1 MTSEK
6 RQAIEATE
14 ALLQRERQAANH
26 RVRGLRQ
33 ELRRVV
39 SELTAAKRLAQVL
52 VTTQRAI
59 RRGLYAGLKG
69 PACPSCG
76 VSLEFAAPGADG
88 RCRVC
93 AKVPRALRGKP
104 SEPATHAAANGA

>member
-26 RVRGLRQ
+26 RVQNLRH
-33 ELRRVV
+33 EVKRVTGA
-39 SELTAAKRLAQVL
+39 LTLAKRQAQAMVTAQRL
-52 VTTQRAI
+52 VRL
-59 RRGLYAGLKG
+59 GLYAGLKG

-76 VSLEFAAPGADG
+76 VSHEFAAPGADG

-93 AKVPRALRGKP
+93 GKVPRALRGKP
-104 SEPATHAAANGA
+104 SPRPAAENAA